1 MTVSIQPLAE
11 TLQGLI
17 ELHQALLELAKEK
30 TPVLVDNRV
39 DVLTQLMNKESKLLK
54 KVVELDQ
61 LRTQAMNEYL
71 TARGYHP
78 NPNVTISDLAKMIF
92 KMDEKKILL
101 QLQEEFTALLTKLK
115 HVNELNQKLI
125 EQSLMFINY
134 SVDLLLDSPPE
145 VTYGKPQQ
153 HAPSASRAGLFDTK
167 A

>member
-1 MTVSIQPLAE
+1 MNVSIQPLAE
-11 TLQGLI
+11 TLRDLI
-17 ELHQALLELAKEK
+17 ELHKALLELAKEK

-39 DVLTQLMNKESKLLK
+39 DMLTQVMNKESKLLK
-54 KVVELDQ
+54 KVVELDRQ
-61 LRTQAMNEYL
+61 RTQAMNEYL
-71 TARGYHP
+71 MARGYHP
-78 NPNVTISDLAKMIF
+78 NPNVTISDLVKMIF
-92 KMDEKKILL
+92 KLDEKKILL
-101 QLQEEFTALLTKLK
+101 HLQEEFTSLITKLK

-153 HAPSASRAGLFDTK
+153 QAPSAARAGLFDTK